1 MPKGHNY
8 LFYQNDLQRCTGLSI
23 DKKNIE
29 QTSVPKY
36 TFPLWV
42 LQEAVSE
49 RDITI

>member
-1 MPKGHNY
+1 MTCKDA
-8 LFYQNDLQRCTGLSI
+8 LDSVLI
-23 DKKNIE
+23 KKNIE